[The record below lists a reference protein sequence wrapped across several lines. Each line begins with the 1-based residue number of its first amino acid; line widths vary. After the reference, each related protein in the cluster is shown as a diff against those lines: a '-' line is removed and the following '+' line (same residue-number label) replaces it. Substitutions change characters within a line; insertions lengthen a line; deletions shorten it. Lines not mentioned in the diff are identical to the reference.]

1 MVCET
6 AKLTFFCAF
15 LAKYSAISSSET
27 FFFFDEEEEDFL
39 LWSSSLPLESSES
52 RDRWR
57 LLRRSLRLVELRL
70 RGEESWLPESEAEA
84 KPDSES
90 ESSSE
95 YLRLRLRE
103 ELPLLFLLLPMLVVI
118 VYSYLRTRRLIGTI
132 SYIGVQNP

>member
-27 FFFFDEEEEDFL
+27 FFFFDEEFL
-39 LWSSSLPLESSES
+39 LWSSSLPLESSET

-118 VYSYLRTRRLIGTI
+118 VYSYLRTRGLIGTI
-132 SYIGVQNP
+132 SYTGVQIA